1 MIRTGHPTIGESRLR
16 GNGRG
21 KHTSSCSRQRT
32 GRPSNRG
39 TRRNERRDESHAC
52 TGPNWTILAAVQP
65 DEDPPTPSVNAMSAG
80 QTRPRGTA
88 ANSTPITSFF
98 GVQQGNEVQPKITIA
113 AMEFDKGAGKL
124 GPVPN
129 WFDRLVCRF
138 SAHDWW
144 ALAYPPARRWECH
157 RCGVIV
163 EDAPTSTPD
172 RRRVPR
178 DRANKA
184 GGQTRT

>member
-21 KHTSSCSRQRT
+21 NDTSSCSRQRPGRSSNGGT
-32 GRPSNRG
+32 GR
-39 TRRNERRDESHAC
+39 NEMRAESHDC
-52 TGPNWTILAAVQP
+52 TGPNWTIRTAGRPHA
-65 DEDPPTPSVNAMSAG
+65 DPPTPSVKAMSAG
-80 QTRPRGTA
+80 RTRPWGTA
-88 ANSTPITSFF
+88 ANSTPITSLF

-129 WFDRLVCRF
+129 WFDQLVCRF
-138 SAHDWW
+138 SSHDWW

-184 GGQTRT
+184 GGPTRT